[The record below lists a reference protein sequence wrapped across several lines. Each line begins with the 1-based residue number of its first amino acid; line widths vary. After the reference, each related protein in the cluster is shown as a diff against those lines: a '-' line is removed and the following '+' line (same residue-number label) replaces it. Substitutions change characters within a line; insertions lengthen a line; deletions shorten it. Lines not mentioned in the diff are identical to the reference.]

1 MAQDVTGR
9 RGTAIRLDTSTASY
23 QIERAR
29 RLLCLLEPMITNF
42 DHRRLLR
49 ASCASLPLCAVLALG
64 LAPSSAAARD
74 GHAAK
79 DTRAAATAHAARA
92 SDSKSSP
99 YPAGATRPIYRP
111 RASEFARAAASA
123 HSASSSGGAAA
134 PGGAGAPASSPA
146 TNTPAT
152 PKQPA
157 KPKKPVL
164 HGNPARALVAFEAMQ
179 KYYYIKGSGLYEG
192 EPFSY
197 LWPFSQA
204 LAATVSVANIP
215 HLGVSLS
222 RELQSRLTGLDS
234 YLDTDNSGASEGTYT
249 SSLAAFDGTVAPP
262 TGPGGTKYYDD
273 NDWVGLEMV
282 RLYQL
287 THNTALL
294 GSAEGI
300 MAFEI
305 AGWQESPELAC
316 PGGIPFSNEANNNE
330 RNTVTTAPA
339 AELGTLL
346 YRATGNAQYLQ
357 FAEKAYEWVRRC
369 LQQPANLYAD
379 HIGRRGTVEPKLW
392 SYNQGSMIGAG
403 TLLYQATGN
412 AAYLYQAR
420 QTAKAALEYFN
431 NERLGAEIPFFV
443 SVYFRNLLFLDS
455 VTHDPPGP
463 AIAQSYV
470 NYAWQNLRLSNN
482 LFVFGSPPAPQL
494 LVQAA
499 IVQIYALLST
509 PASTYF

>member
-1 MAQDVTGR
+1 M
-9 RGTAIRLDTSTASY
+9 TSH
-23 QIERAR
+23 
-29 RLLCLLEPMITNF
+29 P
-42 DHRRLLR
+42 DHRRALTGARAPLL
-49 ASCASLPLCAVLALG
+49 ALVTAACLG
-64 LAPSSAAARD
+64 LALSPR
-74 GHAAK
+74 
-79 DTRAAATAHAARA
+79 ARA
-92 SDSKSSP
+92 DSP
-99 YPAGATRPIYRP
+99 YPAAATRPSWRP
-111 RASEFARAAASA
+111 TASELARVRSSA
-123 HSASSSGGAAA
+123 NSANSSGGAAA
-134 PGGAGAPASSPA
+134 PGSSTPAPTTSS
-146 TNTPAT
+146 TPAT
-152 PKQPA
+152 APA
-157 KPKKPVL
+157 KPAAKSKKSVL

-179 KYYYIKGSGLYEG
+179 KFFYIRGSGLYKG

-197 LWPFSQA
+197 LWPFSQS

-215 HLGVSLS
+215 HLGISLS
-222 RELQSRLTGLDS
+222 HELQARLVGLNS

-262 TGPGGTKYYDD
+262 AGPGGTKYYDD
-273 NDWVGLEMV
+273 NDWVGLELV
-282 RLYQL
+282 RLYRSMHQ
-287 THNTALL
+287 TPLL

-300 MAFEI
+300 MAFEM
-305 AGWQESPELAC
+305 AGWQERPGLAC
-316 PGGIPFSNEANNNE
+316 EGGLPFSNAATNGE

-346 YRATGNAQYLQ
+346 YQETHDVQYLQ
-357 FAEKAYEWVRRC
+357 FAEKAYEWVRNC

-379 HIGRRGTVEPKLW
+379 HIGAKGVVEPKLW

-420 QTAKAALEYFN
+420 QTAQAALAYFN
-431 NERLGAEIPFFV
+431 NERLGSEIPFFV
-443 SVYFRNLLFLDS
+443 SVYFRNLLYLDS

-463 AIAQSYV
+463 SIAQNYV
-470 NYAWQNLRLSNN
+470 NYAWQNLRLRNN
-482 LFVFGSPPAPQL
+482 LFVFGSPPSTQL